1 MTPSDTASPSPL
13 LQTLDLR
20 GRSLSYA
27 RLRQLVPRAE
37 SAGSNVATAV
47 AGIIDDVRA
56 RGVTALTE
64 LAARFDGVQ
73 QQHPR
78 VPQAELDAALQALD
92 PDVAAALAESI
103 DRAKAFAA
111 AQVPDETLV
120 EVAPGAV
127 VRQKWIPVR
136 RVGLYVPGGL
146 AAYPSSVVMNTVPA
160 MAAGVESVALASPP
174 QSDNGGLPHP
184 VILAAAALLGIEE
197 VYAIGGAQAV
207 AAFAYGVDGA
217 GEGVDGSGGASAAET
232 IEPVDIVT
240 GPGNVFVATAKRL
253 VKGVIGIDA
262 EAGTTEIAILADET
276 ARSSLVAADLISQAE
291 HDPAAASVLVTDSVQ
306 LAESV
311 QSAVAERAAA
321 TKHTERVHTA
331 LSGSQSGVVLVD
343 DIEQGIAVCDAYAA
357 EHLEIHTREA
367 AAVAG
372 RIRNAGAIF
381 IGDYAPVSLGD
392 YCAGSNHVLP
402 TGGTAAFA
410 SGLNV
415 HTFLKAVQ
423 LVDYDR
429 GALQEVSGHIRHLS
443 ASEDLP
449 AHGEAVDARFE

>member
-1 MTPSDTASPSPL
+1 MTPSDAPALRPL
-13 LQTLDLR
+13 LQTIDLR
-20 GRSLSYA
+20 GRTLSYA
-27 RLRQLVPRAE
+27 QLRQMVPRAA
-37 SAGSNVATAV
+37 SAGRDVAAAV
-47 AGIIDDVRA
+47 AGIIEDVRT
-56 RGVTALTE
+56 RGNAALTE
-64 LAARFDGVQ
+64 LARTFDSVEQ
-73 QQHPR
+73 EHPR
-78 VPQAELDAALQALD
+78 VPQDALDSALEALD
-92 PDVAAALAESI
+92 PDVRAALEESI
-103 DRAKAFAA
+103 SRAKAFAA
-111 AQVPDETLV
+111 AQRPAETSV

-160 MAAGVESVALASPP
+160 MAAGVGSLALASPP
-174 QSDNGGLPHP
+174 QQDNDGLPHP
-184 VILAAAALLGIEE
+184 VILAAAALLGIDE

-207 AAFAYGVDGA
+207 ASFAYGIDGA
-217 GEGVDGSGGASAAET
+217 TAAES

-262 EAGTTEIAILADET
+262 EAGTTEIAILADDS
-276 ARSSLVAADLISQAE
+276 AQPALVAADLISQAE
-291 HDPAAASVLVTDSVQ
+291 HDPAAASLLITDSVE
-306 LAESV
+306 LAEAV
-311 QSAVAERAAA
+311 QRAVADRAAS
-321 TKHTERVHTA
+321 TKHSGRVRTA
-331 LSGSQSGVVLVD
+331 LSGRQSGVVLVD
-343 DIEQGIAVCDAYAA
+343 DVEQGIGVCDAYAA

-367 AAVAG
+367 AAVAE

-381 IGDYAPVSLGD
+381 IGDHAPVSLGD

-415 HTFLKAVQ
+415 HTFLRAVQ

-429 GALQEVSGHIRHLS
+429 QALQDVSGHIRHLA

-449 AHGEAVDARFE
+449 AHGEAVDARF